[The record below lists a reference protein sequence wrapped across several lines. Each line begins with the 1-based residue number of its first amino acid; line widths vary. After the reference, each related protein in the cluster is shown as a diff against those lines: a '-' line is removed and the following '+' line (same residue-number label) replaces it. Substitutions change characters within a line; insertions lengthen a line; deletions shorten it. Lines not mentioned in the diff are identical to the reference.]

1 MKRKITIYKNLNE
14 PYEAMLQRGL
24 QETPD
29 ERFVRFFEER
39 AKFRAFHGDK
49 KIAQKGNCY
58 SQSFMDLENN
68 EFLLFTA

>member
-29 ERFVRFFEER
+29 ECFVRFFEER
-39 AKFRAFHGDK
+39 AKFRAFMGIK
-49 KIAQKGNCY
+49 KSLKREIIIRKV
-58 SQSFMDLENN
+58 SWI
-68 EFLLFTA
+68 